1 MGEKP
6 EIRFLQLYDIQ
17 YNPPPYCID
26 FYLVGKNIRKWKATI
41 IGPQDTPFENGKFK
55 LSIDIPSNFPKKP
68 PKVTFDTKIY
78 HPNIDSKGNI
88 YLDILNEQNWT
99 RNYTMSDVLVAIYL
113 LLTFP
118 NPEDPLKPESEIALL
133 FKNKRDIYTEN
144 AKKWTDRY
152 AKRWALYSTAA
163 I

>member
-1 MGEKP
+1 MAEKP
-6 EIRFLQLYDIQ
+6 EIRFQQLYDIQ

-26 FYLVGKNIRKWKATI
+26 FNPVGKNIRKWKATI
-41 IGPQDTPFENGKFK
+41 IRPQDTPFENGKFK

-78 HPNIDSKGNI
+78 HPNTDSKGNI

-99 RNYTMSDVLVAIYL
+99 RNCTMSDVLVAIYL
-113 LLTFP
+113 LLTSP
-118 NPEDPLKPESEIALL
+118 NPDDPLEPESEIALL
-133 FKNKRDIYTEN
+133 CKNKHDFYTQN

-152 AKRWALYSTAA
+152 AKR
-163 I
+163 

>member
-1 MGEKP
+1 
-6 EIRFLQLYDIQ
+6 
-17 YNPPPYCID
+17 
-26 FYLVGKNIRKWKATI
+26 
-41 IGPQDTPFENGKFK
+41 
-55 LSIDIPSNFPKKP
+55 
-68 PKVTFDTKIY
+68 
-78 HPNIDSKGNI
+78 
-88 YLDILNEQNWT
+88 
-99 RNYTMSDVLVAIYL
+99 MSDVLVAIYL

>member
-1 MGEKP
+1 M
-6 EIRFLQLYDIQ
+6 
-17 YNPPPYCID
+17 
-26 FYLVGKNIRKWKATI
+26 
-41 IGPQDTPFENGKFK
+41 
-55 LSIDIPSNFPKKP
+55 P

-113 LLTFP
+113 LLTSP
-118 NPEDPLKPESEIALL
+118 NPDDPLEPESEIALQ
-133 FKNKRDIYTEN
+133 FKQKHDIYIEN

-152 AKRWALYSTAA
+152 AKRWALYCSHLDFGFCS
-163 I
+163 IPILINKFFK